1 MCSLTLLIASRS
13 CTATGTLWCRTCRR
27 LRVPTRP
34 SRSLC
39 KNGQA
44 GIRACAAS
52 TVRVSGPNTPDALAA
67 PSLTQARVHTT
78 PVNGREKVIG
88 VKNLPKAELHDRLNV
103 RLPPPATTH
112 DPSYPPAH
120 FPPPPPRLFPAPA
133 PLLAAARNVRRQ
145 DHQAAR
151 TVVLRHPFDPRPLV
165 AVRALH
171 PAARIKGGA
180 RQPPANVQ
188 GLRHRT
194 HTQKAR
200 TLKQKEHK
208 TFLGPKQ
215 KEPLKTCDVA
225 KP

>member
-1 MCSLTLLIASRS
+1 MLSPDLLSSLWCSCPLMCSLTLLIASRS

-112 DPSYPPAH
+112 APGLLPSRTLPRPRSTLSCCAERPAPRSPSCAH
-120 FPPPPPRLFPAPA
+120 RRSPTPPRFKAFGRRSSATSGRAHKGGRAPA
-133 PLLAAARNVRRQ
+133 S
-145 DHQAAR
+145 
-151 TVVLRHPFDPRPLV
+151 
-165 AVRALH
+165 
-171 PAARIKGGA
+171 G
-180 RQPPANVQ
+180 
-188 GLRHRT
+188 
-194 HTQKAR
+194 
-200 TLKQKEHK
+200 
-208 TFLGPKQ
+208 
-215 KEPLKTCDVA
+215 
-225 KP
+225 